1 MFQLD
6 FAYFNLINVDKRGL
20 LSRKFWLERLTPIFF
35 KPRLEKLIDLPDF
48 SAKGCNI
55 TVPLGLNNFD
65 VLNESTKGYLIN
77 KSFNIIND
85 YDIHYMAVDRNLKN
99 YFPDPDDNLIFGD
112 NFIKALAHVI
122 IGRTLNKHQIKRII
136 IVGETEYFP
145 DFLEILANFE
155 LPISMQNSIPR
166 EYEII
171 SHRILYESGC
181 AVSNS
186 YLAPEN
192 WNRGDIVLA
201 FTSDLGGLSIL
212 APELYSLEFTNTKV
226 NIIPEL
232 ASSLLDCGLEL
243 GINSLAPIF
252 ETSIWSKKGFLDT
265 DGEKEKSLELFDGQS
280 FLKLQELGEKLGI
293 WDLFLDK
300 LI

>member
-1 MFQLD
+1 MFELD
-6 FAYFNLINVDKRGL
+6 FAYFNLINGDKRGL
-20 LSRKFWLERLTPIFF
+20 ISRKFWLEKLTPIFF
-35 KPRLEKLIDLPDF
+35 KPRLEKLIDLPDL

-55 TVPLGLNNFD
+55 TVPLGLKNFD
-65 VLNESTKGYLIN
+65 ILNESTKGYLIN

-99 YFPDPDDNLIFGD
+99 YFPNPDCNLIFGD

-122 IGRTLNKHQIKRII
+122 IAKTLNKHQIKKII
-136 IVGETEYFP
+136 IVGETDYFP
-145 DFLEILANFE
+145 DFLETLTNFE
-155 LPISMQNSIPR
+155 LPISMQNSIPQ

-201 FTSDLGGLSIL
+201 FAPDLGGLSIL
-212 APELYSLEFTNTKV
+212 ALGLYSVEFTNNKV

-232 ASSLLDCGLEL
+232 ASSLLESGVEL

-252 ETSIWSKKGFLDT
+252 ETSIWSKRGFLEF

-280 FLKLQELGEKLGI
+280 FLKLQELGDKLGI
-293 WDLFLDK
+293 WDLFLDN
-300 LI
+300 II